1 MEKKAKTL
9 QANKLTPSAFLWKYG
24 TLLALFI
31 VCIFFAVMKP
41 AFATVDNLFTILRQI
56 AMLVILSAGLTFVLI
71 TKRSDLSIGY
81 GSSFLG
87 VVVAAL
93 MVNYGVNMWVAV
105 LVTILLGAV
114 IGLVNGF
121 LVAYIGVPDFIA
133 TLGVG
138 FLVSGI
144 NQAYTKGHPISMLP
158 AGFGIFGSA
167 KILGFIPAGVIVM
180 LIVLVVLYIILEHTR
195 FGRYVYAIGGN
206 EEATLMSGIDVKRNM
221 MMAFGVSGVC
231 MGVMAVVLTSRLGSA
246 HPLAGES
253 YLLDSIAAVYLGS
266 TAFKN
271 GEPNLAGTVVGALII
286 GVMNNGLT
294 LMNVEY
300 YYQDI
305 AQGLIILLAV
315 TLTSI
320 QKVKKK

>member
-1 MEKKAKTL
+1 MEKII
-9 QANKLTPSAFLWKYG
+9 NNSSREKLSLSAFFWKYG
-24 TLLALFI
+24 TLLALFL
-31 VCIFFAVMKP
+31 VCIFFTIMKP
-41 AFATVDNLFTILRQI
+41 TFATVSNVFTILRQI

-81 GSSFLG
+81 GSSILG

-93 MVNYGVNMWVAV
+93 MVDYGMNMWVAV
-105 LVTILLGAV
+105 VITILLGGV
-114 IGLVNGF
+114 IGLLNGV
-121 LVAYIGVPDFIA
+121 LVAYVGVPDFIA

-158 AGFGIFGSA
+158 DGFSIFGSE
-167 KILGFIPAGVIVM
+167 KIFGIIPSGVIVM
-180 LIVLVVLYIILEHTR
+180 AIVLVVLYIILEHTR
-195 FGRYVYAIGGN
+195 FGLYVYAIGGN
-206 EEATLMSGIDVKRNM
+206 EEATLMSGINVKRNM
-221 MMAFGVSGVC
+221 MMAFVVSGFC

-253 YLLDSIAAVYLGS
+253 YLLDAIAAVYLGS

-271 GEPNLAGTVVGALII
+271 GEPNLGGTVVGALII

-315 TLTSI
+315 TITSL
-320 QKVKKK
+320 QKVRKK

>member
-1 MEKKAKTL
+1 MEATSIKK
-9 QANKLTPSAFLWKYG
+9 QGFSVSNFLKKYG
-24 TLLALFI
+24 TLLALI
-31 VCIFFAVMKP
+31 LVCIIFTILQPTFL
-41 AFATVDNLFTILRQI
+41 TLDNLFTILRQI
-56 AMLVILSAGLTFVLI
+56 AMLAILSAGLTFVLI

-81 GSSFLG
+81 GTSILG

-93 MVNYGVNMWVAV
+93 MVNYGVNVWVAV
-105 LVTILLGAV
+105 IITILLGGV
-114 IGLVNGF
+114 IGLLNGF

-144 NQAYTKGHPISMLP
+144 NQAYTKGHPISTLP
-158 AGFGIFGSA
+158 EGFNIFGA
-167 KILGFIPAGVIVM
+167 ERVFGVIPSGVIVM
-180 LIVLVVLYIILEHTR
+180 FIVLIVLYIVLEHTR

-206 EEATLMSGIDVKRNM
+206 EEATLMSGINVKRNM
-221 MMAFGVSGVC
+221 MMAFVVSGFC
-231 MGVMAVVLTSRLGSA
+231 MGVTAVVLTSRLGSA

-271 GEPNLAGTVVGALII
+271 GEPNLWGTVVGALII

-294 LMNVEY
+294 LLNVEY
-300 YYQDI
+300 FYQDI

-315 TLTSI
+315 IVTSL
-320 QKVKKK
+320 QRSRKK